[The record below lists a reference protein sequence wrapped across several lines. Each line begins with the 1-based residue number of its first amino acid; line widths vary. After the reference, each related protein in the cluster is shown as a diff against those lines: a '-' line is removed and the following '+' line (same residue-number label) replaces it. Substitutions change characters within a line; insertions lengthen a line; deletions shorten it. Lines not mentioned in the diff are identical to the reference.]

1 MMRKLQG
8 ASMVE
13 YVVLVVL
20 LVGLVGGALL
30 AVSDAILANIRDTYN
45 QLGS

>member
-1 MMRKLQG
+1 MIRKAKG

-13 YVVLVVL
+13 YVVLAVL

-30 AVSDAILANIRDTYN
+30 AVSDAIFANIINTYN

>member
-1 MMRKLQG
+1 MICRSRG

-20 LVGLVGGALL
+20 IVGLIGGALL
-30 AVSDAILANIRDTYN
+30 AVSDSIFANIVNVYN

>member
-1 MMRKLQG
+1 MIGRSRG

-20 LVGLVGGALL
+20 IVGLIGGALL
-30 AVSDAILANIRDTYN
+30 AVSESIFANINNTYN

>member
-1 MMRKLQG
+1 MIRKAKG

-13 YVVLVVL
+13 YVVLAVL

-30 AVSDAILANIRDTYN
+30 AVSDAILANIKNTYT

>member
-1 MMRKLQG
+1 MIRRSRG

-20 LVGLVGGALL
+20 IAGLVGGALL
-30 AVSDAILANIRDTYN
+30 AVYASITANIKNTYN

>member
-1 MMRKLQG
+1 MIRRSRG

-20 LVGLVGGALL
+20 IAGLVGGALL
-30 AVSDAILANIRDTYN
+30 AVYSSITANIRNTYN

>member
-1 MMRKLQG
+1 MTRKLRG

-30 AVSDAILANIRDTYN
+30 AVSDAILANIADTYT

>member
-1 MMRKLQG
+1 MIYRSRG

-13 YVVLVVL
+13 YVVLLVL
-20 LVGLVGGALL
+20 IAGLIGGALL
-30 AVSDAILANIRDTYN
+30 AISNSITANIKNTYN

>member
-1 MMRKLQG
+1 MLRRVRG

-20 LVGLVGGALL
+20 LIVLVGGSLL
-30 AVSDAILANIRDTYN
+30 ALAGTIYNKLYNVSVNI
-45 QLGS
+45 GS

>member
-1 MMRKLQG
+1 MIRDLRA

-30 AVSDAILANIRDTYN
+30 SLNEAIRNLLTNVHTDI
-45 QLGS
+45 GS